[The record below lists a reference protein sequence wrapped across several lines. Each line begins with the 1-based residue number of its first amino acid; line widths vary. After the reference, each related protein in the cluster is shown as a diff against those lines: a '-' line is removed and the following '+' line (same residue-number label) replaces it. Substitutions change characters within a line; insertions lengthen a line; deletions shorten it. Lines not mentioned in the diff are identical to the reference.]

1 MRLSNFILKQMMIR
15 LMKNSMRRHREIKK
29 ALVGIISFLAAIF
42 AVTICVIAAEQD
54 RRYVMDQNYF
64 SCDIPA
70 GWELSRDKDKDE
82 DYKIYEIQLVKASA
96 SIFVSYYA
104 ADNEDFN
111 GYRDFIKRNSV
122 NVLGET
128 RNTRENYEPVKEK
141 TIGTRRGFE
150 LMRER
155 LVYLH
160 PQSKS
165 DESTSLKEKHYVL
178 PAKTGFY
185 VLHLSAPKAIFP
197 EAVQVFEKIA
207 DSFKGMP

>member
-1 MRLSNFILKQMMIR
+1 MRP
-15 LMKNSMRRHREIKK
+15 HRKMKK

-42 AVTICVIAAEQD
+42 AVTICVTAGEPDQ
-54 RRYVMDQNYF
+54 RYTMDQNYF

-70 GWELSRDKDKDE
+70 NWELIRDKDKDE
-82 DYKIYEIQLVKASA
+82 DYKIYEIQLVKGSA

-111 GYRDFIKRNSV
+111 GYRDFMKRNSA

-128 RNTRENYEPVKEK
+128 RSARENYEPVREI
-141 TIGTRRGFE
+141 TIGGRKGFE
-150 LMRER
+150 LARER

-165 DESTSLKEKHYVL
+165 DESMSLKEKQYVL

-185 VLHLSAPKAIFP
+185 VLHLSTPKAIFP
-197 EAVQVFEKIA
+197 ETMQVFEKIA

>member
-1 MRLSNFILKQMMIR
+1 MIR
-15 LMKNSMRRHREIKK
+15 LMKNFMRPHREIKK

-42 AVTICVIAAEQD
+42 AVTICVTAGEPNQ
-54 RRYVMDQNYF
+54 RYTMDQNYF

-70 GWELSRDKDKDE
+70 GWELVRDKDRDE
-82 DYKIYEIQLVKASA
+82 DYKIYEIQLVKGSA

-111 GYRDFIKRNSV
+111 DYRDFIKRNSV
-122 NVLGET
+122 NVLGEM
-128 RNTRENYEPVKEK
+128 RNARENYEPVKEK
-141 TIGTRRGFE
+141 TIGTRKGFE

-165 DESTSLKEKHYVL
+165 DESMSLKEKHYVL
-178 PAKTGFY
+178 PAQKGFY
-185 VLHLSAPKAIFP
+185 VLHLNAPKAIFP
-197 EAVQVFEKIA
+197 ETVQVFEKIA
-207 DSFKGMP
+207 DSFQGMP